1 MTTNNTTRLDLV
13 LASLTGLSIGDALG
27 AQYFVP
33 GNSFADLAA
42 GRLPAAPWPWTDD
55 TEMACT
61 IVTELAEHH
70 EIDQD
75 SLAATFADRCE
86 PYRGYGPGA
95 VVILHRIRDG
105 VPWQKAA
112 GEVFD
117 GTGSCGNGAA
127 MRVAP
132 LGAWFSDDLDRAA
145 DQAARSAEV
154 THCHAEGIA
163 GAVAVAVA
171 AAQTSSTPADF
182 VDAVRQHTPT
192 GQVRDGIERAAVLL
206 SRSVA
211 EAGYELGNGAR
222 VTAQDTVP
230 FAIWSAAT
238 HLDDYPAAIRSC
250 VEIGGDVDTM
260 AAIVG
265 GIVAAHTGIAGIPAD
280 WLAAR
285 EPLPEWM

>member
-1 MTTNNTTRLDLV
+1 
-13 LASLTGLSIGDALG
+13 
-27 AQYFVP
+27 
-33 GNSFADLAA
+33 
-42 GRLPAAPWPWTDD
+42 
-55 TEMACT
+55 
-61 IVTELAEHH
+61 
-70 EIDQD
+70 
-75 SLAATFADRCE
+75 
-86 PYRGYGPGA
+86 

-105 VPWQKAA
+105 VPWRQAA

-132 LGAWFSDDLDRAA
+132 LGAWFFDDLDRAA
-145 DQAARSAEV
+145 RLL
-154 THCHAEGIA
+154 G
-163 GAVAVAVA
+163 
-171 AAQTSSTPADF
+171 
-182 VDAVRQHTPT
+182 
-192 GQVRDGIERAAVLL
+192 RA
-206 SRSVA
+206 VA

-230 FAIWSAAT
+230 FAIWSAAS

-265 GIVAAHTGIAGIPAD
+265 GIVAHTGTAGIPAD

-285 EPLPEWM
+285 EPLPEWVTRPGSAPHPGSVPATTRSSSARRRPAPE